1 MSVDVESIRKQPADA
16 MPSPPRDRGRPKTRS
31 SETEFVL
38 FIRGIPAHCRWQE
51 LKDLV
56 RQTALHIRQ
65 AVVYDD
71 QHGFPTGLGQIIVKN
86 EDEAWRTYHRLAS
99 SGWDGQSL
107 TVTLSRTSSPTRPIA
122 GPTKSPPCVAQPV
135 YIGGYSPPRVT
146 GITTPS
152 SSHSA
157 EMPTVPPTPTYH
169 HQTEYGPIPS
179 ATTIAYPPALP
190 MASVSVPASLM
201 INGKGPMPA
210 LSPVATVPSPLYD
223 SPNFPTFPYSPSWL
237 PSAHDA
243 SNRCF
248 ATGRRTSYQR
258 IGSERNHQSGY
269 NRHRTH
275 SMSPTYY
282 TPSRYVFIQNVAPQT
297 EISELKTYLSAAG
310 TVEHCEI
317 LEDRRTGR
325 RRSQA
330 KATFQTTEQAKQ
342 AMAKL
347 DNTMLE
353 GARIRVKFD
362 RDAPVSCSSEDTV
375 PFEDK
380 DQIKADTSTSTSG
393 DERRGSTS
401 SSKDSKCEP
410 FVVNGSVVGKKTKDI
425 TNGIAYES
433 K

>member
-1 MSVDVESIRKQPADA
+1 
-16 MPSPPRDRGRPKTRS
+16 
-31 SETEFVL
+31 
-38 FIRGIPAHCRWQE
+38 
-51 LKDLV
+51 
-56 RQTALHIRQ
+56 
-65 AVVYDD
+65 
-71 QHGFPTGLGQIIVKN
+71 
-86 EDEAWRTYHRLAS
+86 
-99 SGWDGQSL
+99 
-107 TVTLSRTSSPTRPIA
+107 
-122 GPTKSPPCVAQPV
+122 
-135 YIGGYSPPRVT
+135 
-146 GITTPS
+146 
-152 SSHSA
+152 
-157 EMPTVPPTPTYH
+157 
-169 HQTEYGPIPS
+169 
-179 ATTIAYPPALP
+179 
-190 MASVSVPASLM
+190 
-201 INGKGPMPA
+201 
-210 LSPVATVPSPLYD
+210 
-223 SPNFPTFPYSPSWL
+223 
-237 PSAHDA
+237 
-243 SNRCF
+243 
-248 ATGRRTSYQR
+248 
-258 IGSERNHQSGY
+258 
-269 NRHRTH
+269 
-275 SMSPTYY
+275 MSPTYY

-347 DNTMLE
+347 DNTTLK

-425 TNGIAYES
+425 TNGVAYES